1 MRTRNIYSANL
12 AICQGDSAIHYW
24 QNHGVGPWASSLEYQ
39 VLCRSFVNIS
49 GFLWFVD
56 MSDWNQLRESWK
68 DTVYILPCQTFQQ
81 SRCFPL
87 FFNISENSRHIDPLQ
102 KIMFFWLG
110 IWQWHCHVLTH
121 SKPPN
126 WICEA
131 KKNTTLPWHLCGTTM
146 TRGTPGLSL
155 TGEDMIFWSRYTPL
169 RMLVYIH
176 IDMYFDICFI
186 YCMHFYSLYIY
197 TVCIAICWSC
207 QSWYAISIFKI
218 ILLWVLS
225 AKVYVHTRDRVHTH
239 TISRCVVG
247 DRYLYRGTCSCTQ
260 ESFRSMESIESTGGF
275 VKATVKSDLCRPL
288 HPINH
293 CLIRS
298 VCGRSCYPEGCVQ

>member
-1 MRTRNIYSANL
+1 MRKRNIYSANL
-12 AICQGDSAIHYW
+12 AICLGDSAIHYW

-131 KKNTTLPWHLCGTTM
+131 KKNNSSMTPVWYDNDPWHPRAESDWWRYDILV
-146 TRGTPGLSL
+146 SL
-155 TGEDMIFWSRYTPL
+155 HSVTHVSLHSYRHVLWYMF
-169 RMLVYIH
+169 YI
-176 IDMYFDICFI
+176 
-186 YCMHFYSLYIY
+186 LY
-197 TVCIAICWSC
+197 A
-207 QSWYAISIFKI
+207 F
-218 ILLWVLS
+218 L
-225 AKVYVHTRDRVHTH
+225 
-239 TISRCVVG
+239 
-247 DRYLYRGTCSCTQ
+247 
-260 ESFRSMESIESTGGF
+260 
-275 VKATVKSDLCRPL
+275 
-288 HPINH
+288 
-293 CLIRS
+293 
-298 VCGRSCYPEGCVQ
+298 